1 MDFGFRAFPLV
12 TGINSVRNE
21 STNTLGAGQ
30 WCLSILPT
38 LSTFAFR
45 NAAHP
50 DSECQTQLIFAGGSF
65 VPTFLLETAAT
76 MSNPKPHLNPV
87 FAIPYLPGFPLVPTL
102 AN

>member
-1 MDFGFRAFPLV
+1 MNLTLAKGY
-12 TGINSVRNE
+12 GIELHIPQKRTETRTVKICPRE
-21 STNTLGAGQ
+21 AITQRTLIA
-30 WCLSILPT
+30 
-38 LSTFAFR
+38 
-45 NAAHP
+45 NAKPKIAP
-50 DSECQTQLIFAGGSF
+50 ELIFAGGSF

>member
-1 MDFGFRAFPLV
+1 MELEIWISHYTPAKGKSDLESFIRESIPLHAHCPREAI
-12 TGINSVRNE
+12 TQR
-21 STNTLGAGQ
+21 TLIA
-30 WCLSILPT
+30 
-38 LSTFAFR
+38 
-45 NAAHP
+45 NAKPKIAP
-50 DSECQTQLIFAGGSF
+50 ELIFAGGSF